1 MKNLYP
7 FLQRSG
13 EFYEIKQIFFLI
25 KKLNLNLK
33 IKKVIQKLRQNE
45 KIKKTNIKNNYLFKL
60 IYYRTKNPI
69 AKEDSF
75 QK

>member
-13 EFYEIKQIFFLI
+13 EFYEIKQIIFLI
-25 KKLNLNLK
+25 KKINLNLK
-33 IKKVIQKLRQNE
+33 IKKVIQKHRQNR
-45 KIKKTNIKNNYLFKL
+45 KN
-60 IYYRTKNPI
+60 
-69 AKEDSF
+69 KENKY

>member
-33 IKKVIQKLRQNE
+33 IKKVIQKHRQNR
-45 KIKKTNIKNNYLFKL
+45 KN
-60 IYYRTKNPI
+60 
-69 AKEDSF
+69 KENKY

>member
-33 IKKVIQKLRQNE
+33 IKKEIQNKIEN
-45 KIKKTNIKNNYLFKL
+45 IKKTNIKNNYLFKL

-69 AKEDSF
+69 AKKDSF

>member
-13 EFYEIKQIFFLI
+13 EFYEIKRIFFLI

-33 IKKVIQKLRQNE
+33 IKKEIKKHRQNR
-45 KIKKTNIKNNYLFKL
+45 KN
-60 IYYRTKNPI
+60 
-69 AKEDSF
+69 KENKY

>member
-13 EFYEIKQIFFLI
+13 EFYEIKQIFIFYI

-33 IKKVIQKLRQNE
+33 IKKVLQKHRQNR
-45 KIKKTNIKNNYLFKL
+45 KN
-60 IYYRTKNPI
+60 
-69 AKEDSF
+69 KENKY

>member
-1 MKNLYP
+1 MKNLYPFYP

-13 EFYEIKQIFFLI
+13 EFYEIKQIFIFYI

-33 IKKVIQKLRQNE
+33 IKKEIQKLRQNR
-45 KIKKTNIKNNYLFKL
+45 KN
-60 IYYRTKNPI
+60 
-69 AKEDSF
+69 KENKY